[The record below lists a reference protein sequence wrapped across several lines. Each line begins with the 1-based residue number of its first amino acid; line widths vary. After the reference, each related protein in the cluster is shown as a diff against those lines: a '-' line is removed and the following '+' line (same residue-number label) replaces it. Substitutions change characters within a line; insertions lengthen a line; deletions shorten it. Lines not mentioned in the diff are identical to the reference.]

1 MQPATLKTAIQLG
14 QLMTL
19 LAQLAQANKDFDK
32 SLSRLRS
39 GVQEQVIILAR
50 SGQEQVQLDSSVRL
64 SRMHDTL
71 SAAVQA
77 YLEVPLLLARYT
89 DPQAKPLHWV
99 NLLTRNLERRKLIS
113 RRGLVT
119 ILREAAEYPLQ
130 PPADF
135 KVLQEDR
142 ATITKAYASAVRNAD
157 WLALL
162 LRLGLSQT
170 SAHASNRLLIA
181 EHSSHPG
188 RARLAENL
196 RLLCPAYELAPEPGP
211 ATRPVC
217 ESTIVQPQLSAE
229 GLYNLHTSLDWNK
242 LQAHPVIA
250 ALAIPAHGE
259 EPEGYALESL
269 LSLIREIHLVPT
281 TGNPAGQAQERLNA
295 FVADLQ
301 LRKTLIEQ
309 KQTKLQA
316 QQADGAKIQ
325 ALAALKQ
332 LDPAVLKA
340 LQANPELLQGL

>member
-19 LAQLAQANKDFDK
+19 LAPLAQANKDFDK

-39 GVQEQVIILAR
+39 GIQEQVIILAR
-50 SGQEQVQLDSSVRL
+50 SGQEQVQLDSSARL
-64 SRMHDTL
+64 SRVHDTL

-89 DPQAKPLHWV
+89 DPQAKPLHWAK
-99 NLLTRNLERRKLIS
+99 LLTRNLELRKLIL
-113 RRGLVT
+113 RLGLVT
-119 ILREAAEYPLQ
+119 ILREAAEYPLP

-142 ATITKAYASAVRNAD
+142 AKVTKAYASAVRNAD

-170 SAHASNRLLIA
+170 AAQASNRLLIA

-188 RARLAENL
+188 RVRLAENL
-196 RLLCPAYELAPEPGP
+196 RVLCPAYELEPGQ
-211 ATRPVC
+211 AARPVR
-217 ESTIVQPQLSAE
+217 EPAIEQPPLSAE

-259 EPEGYALESL
+259 EPEGYALEGVQ
-269 LSLIREIHLVPT
+269 RHARA
-281 TGNPAGQAQERLNA
+281 AGPR
-295 FVADLQ
+295 
-301 LRKTLIEQ
+301 
-309 KQTKLQA
+309 
-316 QQADGAKIQ
+316 
-325 ALAALKQ
+325 
-332 LDPAVLKA
+332 
-340 LQANPELLQGL
+340 